1 MEVGDLPFMKNSV
14 VIAAPA
20 DRVSAYLDDP
30 STMVEWLPSMM
41 EIRDVIGTGA
51 GQQYGWTYKYVGLLL
66 NGQSTV
72 IEHVPNELAVH
83 QTIGTINSVWTFKL
97 EPHEEGTTLTLEVEY
112 HIPIPVLGK
121 LAERL
126 VLRRDKRSLDFA
138 LANIQEMLATEP
150 PD

>member
-1 MEVGDLPFMKNSV
+1 MEVGHLPLMTDSV
-14 VIAAPA
+14 VIAARV
-20 DRVSAYLDDP
+20 DRVAAYLDEP

-83 QTIGTINSVWTFKL
+83 QTIGTINSVWTFKF
-97 EPHEEGTTLTLEVEY
+97 EPHDGGTSLTLEVEY
-112 HIPIPVLGK
+112 SIPIPVLGK

-126 VLRRDKRSLDFA
+126 VLRRDKRTLDFA
-138 LANIQEMLATEP
+138 LTNVKELLEG
-150 PD
+150 